1 MTATLALLL
10 LAMAAGLAVAAFCA
24 GAETGF
30 LSVNRGRILHMAR
43 GGSRAA
49 RTVQSALRNMSSTVT
64 GLLVGNNLAAV
75 TYSSASAAF
84 AAAAFGDVAWA
95 RTAWSCFSAC
105 LILVLGEFVPKLFC
119 SSRPLRRTL
128 RLAPAYRVFAA
139 VLLPLTWTIE
149 RVAGLFS
156 RKPAPREKTT
166 PDDLLRIL
174 QDRKA
179 GVRLTDFESAL
190 VARILVLRKKGEPV
204 TPEKILSALDDFE

>member
-1 MTATLALLL
+1 MTAALLL
-10 LAMAAGLAVAAFCA
+10 LAMLAGLVVSAFCS

-30 LSVNRGRILHMAR
+30 LSVSRGRILHMAR
-43 GGSRAA
+43 EGSRSAK
-49 RTVQSALRNMSSTVT
+49 TVQAALKNMSSTLT
-64 GLLVGNNLAAV
+64 GLLVGNNLATV

-84 AAAAFGDVAWA
+84 AAAAFTDSPWV

-105 LILVLGEFVPKLFC
+105 LVLVLGEFVPKLFC
-119 SSRPLRRTL
+119 ASRPLRRTL
-128 RLAPAYRVFAA
+128 RLAPAYRIFAA
-139 VLLPLTWTIE
+139 ALLPLTWTIE
-149 RVAGLFS
+149 RVVRRFA

-190 VARILVLRKKGEPV
+190 IARILVLRKKGERV

>member
-1 MTATLALLL
+1 MTLTASLLL
-10 LAMAAGLAVAAFCA
+10 LAMIAGLVVAGFCA

-30 LSVNRGRILHMAR
+30 LSVSRGRILHMAR
-43 GGSRAA
+43 SGSRAA
-49 RTVQSALRNMSSTVT
+49 KTVQAALKNMSSTVT
-64 GLLVGNNLAAV
+64 GLLVGNNLATV

-84 AAAAFGDVAWA
+84 AAAAFGDAPWA

-105 LILVLGEFVPKLFC
+105 LVLVLGEFVPKLFC

-139 VLLPLTWTIE
+139 ALLPLTWTIG

-156 RKPAPREKTT
+156 RRPAPREKTT

-190 VARILVLRKKGEPV
+190 IARILVLRKKGEAV
-204 TPEKILSALDDFE
+204 TAEKILSALDDFE

>member
-1 MTATLALLL
+1 MTAALLL
-10 LAMAAGLAVAAFCA
+10 LAMLAGLVVSGFCS

-30 LSVNRGRILHMAR
+30 LSVSRGRILHMAR
-43 GGSRAA
+43 EGSRAA
-49 RTVQSALRNMSSTVT
+49 KTVQAALKNMSSTLT
-64 GLLVGNNLAAV
+64 GLLVGNNLATV

-84 AAAAFGDVAWA
+84 AAAAFTDAPWA

-105 LILVLGEFVPKLFC
+105 LVLVLGEFVPKLFC

-128 RLAPAYRVFAA
+128 RLAPAYRIFAA
-139 VLLPLTWTIE
+139 ALLPLTWTIE
-149 RVAGLFS
+149 RVVRRFA

-190 VARILVLRKKGEPV
+190 IARILVLRKKGERV

>member
-1 MTATLALLL
+1 MTAALLL
-10 LAMAAGLAVAAFCA
+10 LAMMAGLVVAGFCA

-30 LSVNRGRILHMAR
+30 LSVSRGRILHMAR
-43 GGSRAA
+43 EGSRAA
-49 RTVQSALRNMSSTVT
+49 KTVQAALRNMSSTVT
-64 GLLVGNNLAAV
+64 GLLVGNNLATV

-84 AAAAFGDVAWA
+84 AAAAFADAPWA

-105 LILVLGEFVPKLFC
+105 LVLVLGEFVPKLFC

-139 VLLPLTWTIE
+139 ALLPLTWTIE
-149 RVAGLFS
+149 RVVGLFA
-156 RKPAPREKTT
+156 RRPAPRERTT

-190 VARILVLRKKGEPV
+190 IARILVLRKKGEAV

>member
-1 MTATLALLL
+1 MTAALLL
-10 LAMAAGLAVAAFCA
+10 LAMMAGLAVAGFCA

-30 LSVNRGRILHMAR
+30 LSVSRGRILHMAR
-43 GGSRAA
+43 EGSRAA
-49 RTVQSALRNMSSTVT
+49 KTVQTALRNMSSTVT
-64 GLLVGNNLAAV
+64 GLLVGNNLATV

-84 AAAAFGDVAWA
+84 ATAVFADAPWA

-105 LILVLGEFVPKLFC
+105 LVLVLGEFVPKLFC

-139 VLLPLTWTIE
+139 ALFPLTWTIE
-149 RVAGLFS
+149 RVVGLFS
-156 RKPAPREKTT
+156 RKSAPREKTT

-190 VARILVLRKKGEPV
+190 IARILVLRKKGERV

>member
-1 MTATLALLL
+1 MTAALLL
-10 LAMAAGLAVAAFCA
+10 LAMMAGLVVAGFCA

-30 LSVNRGRILHMAR
+30 LSVSRGRILHMAR
-43 GGSRAA
+43 EGSRAA
-49 RTVQSALRNMSSTVT
+49 KTVQAALKNMSSTVT
-64 GLLVGNNLAAV
+64 GLLVGNNLATV

-84 AAAAFGDVAWA
+84 AAAAFGDIPYA

-105 LILVLGEFVPKLFC
+105 LVLVLGEFVPKLFC

-139 VLLPLTWTIE
+139 ALLPLTWTIE
-149 RVAGLFS
+149 RVVGLFS
-156 RKPAPREKTT
+156 RKPPPREKTT

-190 VARILVLRKKGEPV
+190 IARILVLRKKGEAV

>member
-1 MTATLALLL
+1 MTVFLLL
-10 LAMAAGLAVAAFCA
+10 LAMFLGLSVAGFCA

-30 LSVNRGRILHMAR
+30 LSVSRGRILHMAR
-43 GGSRAA
+43 EGSRAA
-49 RTVQSALRNMSSTVT
+49 KTVQAALKNMSSTVT

-84 AAAAFGDVAWA
+84 AAVAFADVPYA
-95 RTAWSCFSAC
+95 RTVWSCFSAC
-105 LILVLGEFVPKLFC
+105 LILVFGEFVPKLFC

-128 RLAPAYRVFAA
+128 RMAPLYRVFAA
-139 VLLPLTWTIE
+139 ILLPVTWSVE
-149 RVAGLFS
+149 KAVGLFS

-190 VARILVLRKKGEPV
+190 VARILVLRKKGEAV